1 MAHICETKSFLM
13 IVTMDNRLVVMRENL
28 ELKDIIK
35 IDDSGVN
42 SMDLVEDG
50 RILLISTKAGTIK
63 SYQTSAITEGVAAR
77 SVDFQAGHL
86 G

>member
-42 SMDLVEDG
+42 SMDLVEEG

-63 SYQTSAITEGVAAR
+63 SY
-77 SVDFQAGHL
+77 
-86 G
+86 

>member
-1 MAHICETKSFLM
+1 M

-42 SMDLVEDG
+42 SMDLVEEG

-63 SYQTSAITEGVAAR
+63 SY
-77 SVDFQAGHL
+77 
-86 G
+86 